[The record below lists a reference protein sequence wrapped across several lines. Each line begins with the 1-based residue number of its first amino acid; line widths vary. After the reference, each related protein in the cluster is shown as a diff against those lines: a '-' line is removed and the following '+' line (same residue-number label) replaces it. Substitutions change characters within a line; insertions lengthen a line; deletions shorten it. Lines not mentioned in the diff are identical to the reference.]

1 MHVPDFVKGEYNTL
15 FIEKNARMLV
25 RTNTANE
32 ELENIAMIAAYMD
45 YLVNLEENV
54 SAQLPDA
61 RPISRWREFGL
72 QKGVLRKE
80 WIIDNGELIMEIH
93 IGDRIADITLVGK
106 EGNKVQLTIDGKPY
120 EVDIVM
126 AENGSCSI
134 LHNGNSFNAGLVRG
148 EGGKSYDISMLQ
160 RSFHVDIVDTQAK
173 YLHMKKGA
181 DEKQG
186 DKILAP
192 MPGKVVSI
200 PVKVGDR
207 LAAGDIAV
215 VLEAMKMQSNYKVN
229 ADCIVRNILVGE
241 GEPVNANQVLI
252 ELELIKEE

>member
-1 MHVPDFVKGEYNTL
+1 
-15 FIEKNARMLV
+15 
-25 RTNTANE
+25 
-32 ELENIAMIAAYMD
+32 
-45 YLVNLEENV
+45 
-54 SAQLPDA
+54 
-61 RPISRWREFGL
+61 
-72 QKGVLRKE
+72 
-80 WIIDNGELIMEIH
+80 MEIH
-93 IGDRIADITLVGK
+93 IGDRVADVTLVSK

-134 LHNGNSFNAGLVRG
+134 LHDGNSFNAGLVRG
-148 EGGKSYDISMLQ
+148 EGGKSYDVSMFY
-160 RSFHVDIVDTQAK
+160 RSYHVDIVDTQAK

-181 DEKQG
+181 D
-186 DKILAP
+186 KIIAP

-200 PVKVGDR
+200 PVKAGDR

-229 ADCIVRNILVGE
+229 ADCVVKNILVNE
-241 GEPVNANQVLI
+241 GEPVNANQVLV

>member
-1 MHVPDFVKGEYNTL
+1 
-15 FIEKNARMLV
+15 
-25 RTNTANE
+25 
-32 ELENIAMIAAYMD
+32 
-45 YLVNLEENV
+45 
-54 SAQLPDA
+54 
-61 RPISRWREFGL
+61 
-72 QKGVLRKE
+72 
-80 WIIDNGELIMEIH
+80 MEIH

-148 EGGKSYDISMLQ
+148 EGGKSYDI
-160 RSFHVDIVDTQAK
+160 
-173 YLHMKKGA
+173 
-181 DEKQG
+181 
-186 DKILAP
+186 
-192 MPGKVVSI
+192 
-200 PVKVGDR
+200 
-207 LAAGDIAV
+207 AV

-229 ADCIVRNILVGE
+229 ADCIVRNILVSE

>member
-1 MHVPDFVKGEYNTL
+1 
-15 FIEKNARMLV
+15 
-25 RTNTANE
+25 
-32 ELENIAMIAAYMD
+32 
-45 YLVNLEENV
+45 
-54 SAQLPDA
+54 
-61 RPISRWREFGL
+61 
-72 QKGVLRKE
+72 
-80 WIIDNGELIMEIH
+80 MEIH

>member
-1 MHVPDFVKGEYNTL
+1 
-15 FIEKNARMLV
+15 
-25 RTNTANE
+25 
-32 ELENIAMIAAYMD
+32 
-45 YLVNLEENV
+45 
-54 SAQLPDA
+54 
-61 RPISRWREFGL
+61 
-72 QKGVLRKE
+72 
-80 WIIDNGELIMEIH
+80 MEIH

-192 MPGKVVSI
+192 MPGKVVKI
-200 PVKVGDR
+200 PVVAGQEMK
-207 LAAGDIAV
+207 AGDTAIV
-215 VLEAMKMQSNYKVN
+215 IEAMKMQSNYKVTS
-229 ADCIVRNILVGE
+229 DCRIKEILVQE
-241 GEPVNANQVLI
+241 GDNITGDQTLITLEPIA
-252 ELELIKEE
+252 

>member
-1 MHVPDFVKGEYNTL
+1 
-15 FIEKNARMLV
+15 
-25 RTNTANE
+25 
-32 ELENIAMIAAYMD
+32 
-45 YLVNLEENV
+45 
-54 SAQLPDA
+54 
-61 RPISRWREFGL
+61 
-72 QKGVLRKE
+72 
-80 WIIDNGELIMEIH
+80 MEIH

-148 EGGKSYDISMLQ
+148 EGGKCGDVSMLQ

-229 ADCIVRNILVGE
+229 ADCIVRNILVSE
-241 GEPVNANQVLI
+241 GEPVNANQVWI

>member
-1 MHVPDFVKGEYNTL
+1 
-15 FIEKNARMLV
+15 
-25 RTNTANE
+25 
-32 ELENIAMIAAYMD
+32 
-45 YLVNLEENV
+45 
-54 SAQLPDA
+54 
-61 RPISRWREFGL
+61 
-72 QKGVLRKE
+72 
-80 WIIDNGELIMEIH
+80 MEIH

-186 DKILAP
+186 D
-192 MPGKVVSI
+192 
-200 PVKVGDR
+200 R

-229 ADCIVRNILVGE
+229 ADCIVRNILVSE

>member
-1 MHVPDFVKGEYNTL
+1 
-15 FIEKNARMLV
+15 
-25 RTNTANE
+25 
-32 ELENIAMIAAYMD
+32 
-45 YLVNLEENV
+45 
-54 SAQLPDA
+54 
-61 RPISRWREFGL
+61 
-72 QKGVLRKE
+72 
-80 WIIDNGELIMEIH
+80 MEIH

-192 MPGKVVSI
+192 MPGKVVKI
-200 PVKVGDR
+200 PVVVAQEMK
-207 LAAGDIAV
+207 AGDTAIV
-215 VLEAMKMQSNYKVN
+215 IEAMKMQSNYKVTS
-229 ADCIVRNILVGE
+229 DCRIKEILVQEGDSITGE
-241 GEPVNANQVLI
+241 QTLITLEPIA
-252 ELELIKEE
+252 

>member
-1 MHVPDFVKGEYNTL
+1 
-15 FIEKNARMLV
+15 
-25 RTNTANE
+25 
-32 ELENIAMIAAYMD
+32 
-45 YLVNLEENV
+45 
-54 SAQLPDA
+54 
-61 RPISRWREFGL
+61 
-72 QKGVLRKE
+72 
-80 WIIDNGELIMEIH
+80 MEIH

-192 MPGKVVSI
+192 MPGKVVKI
-200 PVKVGDR
+200 PVTVGQEMK
-207 LAAGDIAV
+207 AGDTAIV
-215 VLEAMKMQSNYKVN
+215 IEAMKMQNNIEAETSGTIASINVN
-229 ADCIVRNILVGE
+229 KGDAVMEGDTLVTI
-241 GEPVNANQVLI
+241 A
-252 ELELIKEE
+252 

>member
-1 MHVPDFVKGEYNTL
+1 
-15 FIEKNARMLV
+15 
-25 RTNTANE
+25 
-32 ELENIAMIAAYMD
+32 
-45 YLVNLEENV
+45 
-54 SAQLPDA
+54 
-61 RPISRWREFGL
+61 
-72 QKGVLRKE
+72 
-80 WIIDNGELIMEIH
+80 MEIH

-126 AENGSCSI
+126 AEN
-134 LHNGNSFNAGLVRG
+134 LVRG

-229 ADCIVRNILVGE
+229 ADCIVRNILVSE